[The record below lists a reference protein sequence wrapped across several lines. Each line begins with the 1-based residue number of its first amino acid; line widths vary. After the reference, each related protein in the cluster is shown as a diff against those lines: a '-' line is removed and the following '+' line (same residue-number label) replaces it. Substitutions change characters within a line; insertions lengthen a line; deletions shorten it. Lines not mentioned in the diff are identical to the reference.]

1 MLRHY
6 NIKIKGKVQGVNY
19 RFNAQAQAHKFNLTG
34 FVKNK
39 PDGSVY
45 CEVEGLEENIN
56 KFIEW
61 CYVGSRFAEVSE
73 VNSEEAALVGYQT
86 FEVKK

>member
-19 RFNAQAQAHKFNLTG
+19 RFNAQAQAHKCNLTG

-45 CEVEGLEENIN
+45 CEVEGFEENIN

-61 CYVGSRFAEVSE
+61 CYVGSRYAEVIE
-73 VNSEEAALVGYQT
+73 VNSEEAALIGYQT

>member
-19 RFNAQAQAHKFNLTG
+19 RFNAQAQAHKHNLTG
-34 FVKNK
+34 FVKNMT
-39 PDGSVY
+39 DGSVY
-45 CEVEGLEENIN
+45 CEVEGSEENIN

-61 CYVGSRFAEVSE
+61 CYIGSRFAEVSE
-73 VNSEEAALVGYQT
+73 VNSEESELLGYQT